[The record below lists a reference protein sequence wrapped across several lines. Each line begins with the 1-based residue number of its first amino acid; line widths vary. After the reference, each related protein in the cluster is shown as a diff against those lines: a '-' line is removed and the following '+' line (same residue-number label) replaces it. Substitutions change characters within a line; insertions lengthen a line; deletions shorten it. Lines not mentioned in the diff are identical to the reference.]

1 MSTLTRCAVAIVF
14 GMAVTGCSNM
24 NGGYGA
30 GYSTTPRSPQL
41 EMPYPTSPTAPTAT
55 QSGAADK
62 SEDSGQ
68 AVPGPTK

>member
-1 MSTLTRCAVAIVF
+1 MSTLIRCVTAIAF
-14 GMAVTGCSNM
+14 GMAMAGCSNM

-41 EMPYPTSPTAPTAT
+41 EMPYPNP
-55 QSGAADK
+55 DK
-62 SEDSGQ
+62 AEGSGQ